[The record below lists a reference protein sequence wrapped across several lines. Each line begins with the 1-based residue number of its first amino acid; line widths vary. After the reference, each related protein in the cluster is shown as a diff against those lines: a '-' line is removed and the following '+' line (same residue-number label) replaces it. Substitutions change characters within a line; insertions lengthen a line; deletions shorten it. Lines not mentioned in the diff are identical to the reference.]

1 MVMSVYYLIIIII
14 GSGTLYSK
22 GRQLQKSI
30 KSKNRNQITI
40 DVFFLVL
47 TLAIIALLIYLKKF
61 LS

>member
-30 KSKNRNQITI
+30 KSKNTNQISI
-40 DVFFLVL
+40 DFFSL
-47 TLAIIALLIYLKKF
+47 TLH
-61 LS
+61 